1 MHYSARGSFVR
12 RIAEAVLVLVLIL
25 AIGQAKCAGVREGAI
40 REQLKEEKSKAA
52 TYQKAAKLLL
62 RRNDSLSAT
71 ISTLNAR
78 LPKTITKYHT
88 LRDTLLLQDSGVVP
102 IADVIPVL
110 QAADSVIALQGQVIE
125 GLSQQNRLLFAVI
138 EEKDKE
144 IASLNRQISL
154 ATRQHKP
161 PFLSRVASTTT
172 KLAVGAVIGAV
183 VWEGVR

>member
-1 MHYSARGSFVR
+1 MYNTLS
-12 RIAEAVLVLVLIL
+12 RIGQVAILAIAIL
-25 AIGQAKCAGVREGAI
+25 AIGQARCAGVREGAI
-40 REQLKEEKSKAA
+40 RQQLSEEKSKSA
-52 TYQKAAKLLL
+52 TYQKAAKLLM
-62 RRNDSLSAT
+62 DSVAQRDKQIAS
-71 ISTLNAR
+71 LNSR

-138 EEKDKE
+138 EEKDNE
-144 IASLNRQISL
+144 IASLNRQIKL

-161 PFLSRVASTTT
+161 PFLHRVASTTT

>member
-1 MHYSARGSFVR
+1 VR

-25 AIGQAKCAGVREGAI
+25 AIGQARCAGEREGAI
-40 REQLKEEKSKAA
+40 RQQLREEKSKSA
-52 TYQKAAKLLL
+52 TYQKAAKLLM
-62 RRNDSLSAT
+62 DSVRVRDKQIAS
-71 ISTLNAR
+71 LNSR

-183 VWEGVR
+183 AWESVR

>member
-1 MHYSARGSFVR
+1 MYNTLS
-12 RIAEAVLVLVLIL
+12 RIGQVAILVVALL
-25 AIGQAKCAGVREGAI
+25 AIGNARCSGIREGAI
-40 REQLKEEKSKAA
+40 RQQLSEEKSKTA
-52 TYQKAAKLLL
+52 TYKKAAKLLM
-62 RRNDSLSAT
+62 DSVKVRDKQIA
-71 ISTLNAR
+71 TLNAR

-125 GLSQQNRLLFAVI
+125 GQARQIRNLFAVG
-138 EEKDKE
+138 EEQDQQ
-144 IASLNRQISL
+144 IASLNRQIKI
-154 ATRQHKP
+154 ATKQGKP
-161 PFLSRVASTTT
+161 PFLHRVASTTT

>member
-1 MHYSARGSFVR
+1 MR

-25 AIGQAKCAGVREGAI
+25 AIGQAKCAGNREGAI
-40 REQLKEEKSKAA
+40 REQLAQEKRVTA
-52 TYQKAAKLLL
+52 TYKSAVKELLKRDDSLARQVAKLE
-62 RRNDSLSAT
+62 S
-71 ISTLNAR
+71 R

-110 QAADSVIALQGQVIE
+110 QAADSVIALQGTIIAGQVAQTAT
-125 GLSQQNRLLFAVI
+125 LRAVVVAQDSAI
-138 EEKDKE
+138 Q
-144 IASLNRQISL
+144 SLNRSLRL
-154 ATRQHKP
+154 ATRVAKP

-183 VWEGVR
+183 LWEGVR